1 MINKEIYLKAL
12 KLICLD
18 AGLEFS
24 GEKGDQL
31 LKGKITL
38 FENFLQDFT
47 NEDFEKATLE
57 IIRKETFYN
66 KIPQVK
72 VFIEYCQKEKD
83 KRLSEKKAR
92 ELEII
97 KNEKQKL
104 ISTIYKFFEINKI
117 DYLFNSLA
125 SELRSYNIEQITQA
139 FNNLKNIDRPQ
150 IEDWRKE
157 LNKKETTSEAKNWV
171 MPNLKADR

>member
-1 MINKEIYLKAL
+1 MIDKETYLKGL

-24 GEKGDQL
+24 GDKGDAL
-31 LKGKITL
+31 LKGKIIL

-72 VFIEYCQKEKD
+72 VFIEYCKEEKAVRIS
-83 KRLSEKKAR
+83 KENAKKIELIKSEKQ
-92 ELEII
+92 ELITE
-97 KNEKQKL
+97 
-104 ISTIYKFFEINKI
+104 IYKYFNII
-117 DYLFNSLA
+117 PGDYLFGSLA
-125 SELRSYNIEQITQA
+125 ATFRSYNKKQIEKT
-139 FNNLKNIDRPQ
+139 FNNLKVQKSATLEN
-150 IEDWRKE
+150 WTKE
-157 LNKKETTSEAKNWV
+157 LTKKLCK
-171 MPNLKADR
+171 

>member
-1 MINKEIYLKAL
+1 MIDKETYLKGL

-24 GEKGDQL
+24 GDKGDAL
-31 LKGKITL
+31 LKGKIIL

-72 VFIEYCQKEKD
+72 VFIEYCKDEKAVRISKENAK
-83 KRLSEKKAR
+83 KIELLKSEKQ
-92 ELEII
+92 ELITE
-97 KNEKQKL
+97 
-104 ISTIYKFFEINKI
+104 IYKYFNII
-117 DYLFNSLA
+117 SGDYLFGSLA
-125 SELRSYNIEQITQA
+125 ATFRSYNKKQIEKA
-139 FNNLKNIDRPQ
+139 FNNLKMQKSVTLEN
-150 IEDWRKE
+150 WTKE
-157 LNKKETTSEAKNWV
+157 LTKKLCK
-171 MPNLKADR
+171 

>member
-1 MINKEIYLKAL
+1 MIDKETYLKGL

-24 GEKGDQL
+24 GEKGDVL
-31 LKGKITL
+31 LKGKIIL

-72 VFIEYCQKEKD
+72 VFIEYCKEEKAVRIS
-83 KRLSEKKAR
+83 KENAKKIELIKSEKQ
-92 ELEII
+92 ELITE
-97 KNEKQKL
+97 
-104 ISTIYKFFEINKI
+104 IYKYFNII
-117 DYLFNSLA
+117 SGDYLFGSLA
-125 SELRSYNIEQITQA
+125 ATFRSYNKKQIEKA
-139 FNNLKNIDRPQ
+139 FNNLKVQ
-150 IEDWRKE
+150 KFVTLEHWTKE
-157 LNKKETTSEAKNWV
+157 LTKKLCK
-171 MPNLKADR
+171 

>member
-1 MINKEIYLKAL
+1 MKTPNYKQMIDKEIYLKGL

-24 GEKGDQL
+24 GDKGDQL
-31 LKGKITL
+31 LKGKIIL

-72 VFIEYCQKEKD
+72 IYTCD
-83 KRLSEKKAR
+83 RR
-92 ELEII
+92 
-97 KNEKQKL
+97 
-104 ISTIYKFFEINKI
+104 ISQVTSSSAAANV
-117 DYLFNSLA
+117 
-125 SELRSYNIEQITQA
+125 
-139 FNNLKNIDRPQ
+139 
-150 IEDWRKE
+150 
-157 LNKKETTSEAKNWV
+157 LNQVHK
-171 MPNLKADR
+171 